1 VSLNKKSKLGFKES
15 YVYIITTMPSSK
27 MSRPGAEDAQV
38 DSFDSFDFG
47 EPDVIPVEISK
58 GKFLYLKE
66 PCAEDL
72 IHIAEINDNEKLG
85 EIEATL
91 QTICVLH
98 HPEEGGKKLSMK
110 DAKKLTAR
118 HLKKIGDALATL
130 LGGDE

>member
-1 VSLNKKSKLGFKES
+1 MA
-15 YVYIITTMPSSK
+15 TSK
-27 MSRPGAEDAQV
+27 MSRPGVEEITAVETT
-38 DSFDSFDFG
+38 SSFDFG
-47 EPDVIPVEISK
+47 EPEVVPVEISD

-72 IHIAEINDNEKLG
+72 IHISNINDDKKLG

-98 HPEEGGKKLSMK
+98 APEIGGKKLSMR

-118 HLKKIGDALATL
+118 QLKKIGEALGTL
-130 LGGDE
+130 LGSDE

>member
-1 VSLNKKSKLGFKES
+1 MA
-15 YVYIITTMPSSK
+15 TSK
-27 MSRPGAEDAQV
+27 MSRQGGDGEIIETE
-38 DSFDSFDFG
+38 STGFFDFG
-47 EPDVIPVEISK
+47 EPEVMPVEVTA

-72 IHIAEINDNEKLG
+72 MHIAEINNNNKLS

-98 HPEEGGKKLSMK
+98 APQDGQKKLSMR

-118 HLKKIGDALATL
+118 QLKKIGEAM
-130 LGGDE
+130 GQY

>member
-1 VSLNKKSKLGFKES
+1 
-15 YVYIITTMPSSK
+15 MASSK
-27 MSRPGAEDAQV
+27 MSRPGAEMDAETELYGG
-38 DSFDSFDFG
+38 FDFG
-47 EPDVIPVEISK
+47 EPEVVPVEISP
-58 GKFLYLKE
+58 GRFLYLKE

-72 IHIAEINDNEKLG
+72 IQISEINNNDSLG

-98 HPEEGGKKLSMK
+98 SPDNSGKKLSMK

-118 HLKKIGDALATL
+118 QLKKIGEAMGDL